1 MPITTSCPYPRRK
14 HLTSLLLGSAIALHT
29 GLLAPLL
36 STSAQ
41 AQAQH
46 ASRVYDIAPG
56 PLMTTLNRFAREAG
70 VLLSFDAALT
80 QGRQSSGLHGRF
92 NIEQGFALLLAG
104 SGLQAQR
111 VGNDYVLV
119 SQVDAGSALQLGA
132 TSITGEG
139 LGLTTEGSGSYTT
152 GETAAATRLNLS
164 LRKTPQSI
172 SVVTRQQ
179 MDDQNLQSVSEVLK
193 QTPGVTV
200 NQESS
205 EAFTFYSRGFKLD
218 NYQFDGVP
226 SLSSDG
232 GSLRDNYSIGNS
244 LVYDLSLIHI

>member
-1 MPITTSCPYPRRK
+1 M
-14 HLTSLLLGSAIALHT
+14 
-29 GLLAPLL
+29 
-36 STSAQ
+36 
-41 AQAQH
+41 
-46 ASRVYDIAPG
+46 
-56 PLMTTLNRFAREAG
+56 NRFAQEAG

-80 QGRQSSGLHGRF
+80 QDQQSRGLQGRF
-92 NIEQGFALLLAG
+92 SIEQGFSMLLAD
-104 SGLQAQR
+104 SGLQVLR
-111 VGNDYVLV
+111 VGNNWVLA
-119 SQVDAGSALQLGA
+119 SQLEAGTALQLGA
-132 TSITGEG
+132 TSISGES

-152 GETAAATRLNLS
+152 GATAAATRLDLS

-193 QTPGVTV
+193 QTPGITV

-205 EAFTFYSRGFKLD
+205 EAFTFYSRGFKLE

-244 LVYDLSLIHI
+244 LIYDRVEVLKGATGLVNGSGNPSG